1 MSVRLSVSK
10 AISKVAVHLVLAV
23 MMLIFL
29 YPVIWL
35 LQFSLK
41 PHVEAFKVPI
51 DWTFVPN
58 FVHYRNLLFEG
69 VFLGRL
75 LNSFIASGTATVL
88 SIAVGA
94 PAAYALSRL
103 RARGKNLILLT
114 VLTSRMAPP
123 IAFIVPYFLIY
134 IQLGLTDRLVGLI
147 LIYTAFSLG
156 LVVWSLWAFFD
167 AVPKELDQ
175 QAQIDGAS
183 TMQILLKIILPVAVA
198 GLAST
203 GVLCFVL
210 AWNDFIFALIL
221 TRTRAVTAPVEI
233 TKAMAYQAEE
243 LGMVA
248 AGAIIV
254 ATPAIIF
261 SIIVRKYLRSGMLGG
276 ALKG

>member
-1 MSVRLSVSK
+1 
-10 AISKVAVHLVLAV
+10 
-23 MMLIFL
+23 
-29 YPVIWL
+29 
-35 LQFSLK
+35 
-41 PHVEAFKVPI
+41 
-51 DWTFVPN
+51 
-58 FVHYRNLLFEG
+58 
-69 VFLGRL
+69 
-75 LNSFIASGTATVL
+75 
-88 SIAVGA
+88 
-94 PAAYALSRL
+94 
-103 RARGKNLILLT
+103 
-114 VLTSRMAPP
+114 
-123 IAFIVPYFLIY
+123 
-134 IQLGLTDRLVGLI
+134 LI
-147 LIYTAFSLG
+147 LIYTGFSLW

-183 TMQILLKIILPVAVA
+183 TMQILLKVILPVAVA

-233 TKAMAYQAEE
+233 TKATAYQAEE

-254 ATPAIIF
+254 AAPAIIF